1 MEIMFH
7 RGPPG
12 DSEKTRS
19 IIVKITRIKGK
30 AVQGLEMAF
39 ESSFLLIADSD
50 KLSAA
55 QDLRSPR
62 PDPLDPVSPRI
73 FGAFLD
79 RVNS

>member
-12 DSEKTRS
+12 NSEKTKP
-19 IIVKITRIKGK
+19 IIVRIARIKGK
-30 AVQGLEMAF
+30 TVQGLEMAF

-55 QDLRSPR
+55 EDQRSPR

-73 FGAFLD
+73 FVSFLD